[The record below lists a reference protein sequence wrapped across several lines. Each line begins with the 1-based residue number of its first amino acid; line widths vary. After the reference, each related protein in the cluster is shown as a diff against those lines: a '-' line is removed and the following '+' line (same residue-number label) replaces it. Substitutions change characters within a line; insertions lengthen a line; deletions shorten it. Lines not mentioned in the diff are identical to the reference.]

1 MTRIRDK
8 TKREQASQSNNQ
20 STNKKAKRGIKCHAL
35 QPLPAIEQRVSPDD
49 GGMSPLFL
57 CPQRSTSQPSKRK
70 ASRPWTRRSLLWPLL
85 STIRA
90 AMTALPVW
98 QGTSLTF
105 QGFFK
110 CCLLMTGHLVD
121 QLGSNS
127 TRWGV
132 DQLGQ
137 NLKSWVVE

>member
-1 MTRIRDK
+1 MKRIRDK

-20 STNKKAKRGIKCHAL
+20 SKNKKAKRGIKCHAL
-35 QPLPAIEQRVSPDD
+35 QPLPAIEQRKPPLL

-85 STIRA
+85 LTIRA

-110 CCLLMTGHLVD
+110 RWFPTTGHLVD

-127 TRWGV
+127 TRWVV

-137 NLKSWVVE
+137 N